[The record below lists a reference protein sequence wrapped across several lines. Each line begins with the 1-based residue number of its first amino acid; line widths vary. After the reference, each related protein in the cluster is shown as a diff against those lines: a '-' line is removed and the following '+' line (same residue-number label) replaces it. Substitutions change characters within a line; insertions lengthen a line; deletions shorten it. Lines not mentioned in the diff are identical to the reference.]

1 MMEMKPFIKIDRQLC
16 LYLARPEL
24 AEPVFA
30 VVDAQRSYLRQWL
43 PWVDATV
50 SVEDTKAFILESI
63 EHNSNGAR
71 LTTFLALDEE
81 LIGSLGV
88 VQFNRDH
95 KKCEVGYWLREEY
108 QGKGLMTKA
117 CAFLIDYLFNTK
129 DLNRIEI
136 LVARENEKSAA
147 IPTRLGFKREG
158 TLRQGLYMYRA
169 FHDLDLFS
177 LLRQEW
183 NVDGKRTSPIF

>member
-1 MMEMKPFIKIDRQLC
+1 MTPFIKIDRQLS
-16 LYLARPEL
+16 LHLARPEL
-24 AEPVFA
+24 AEAVFA
-30 VVDAQRSYLRQWL
+30 VVDAQRGYLRQWL
-43 PWVDATV
+43 PWVDATL
-50 SVEDTKAFILESI
+50 SAEDTKAFIQESM
-63 EHNSNGAR
+63 EHNSNGTR
-71 LTTFLALDEE
+71 LTTFLTLDEE
-81 LIGSLGV
+81 LIGSLGA

-117 CAFLIDYLFNTK
+117 CAFLTDYLFNTK

-136 LVARENEKSAA
+136 LVAHENEKSAA
-147 IPTRLGFKREG
+147 IPARLGFKREG
-158 TLRQGLYMYRA
+158 TLRQGLYMYGG

-183 NVDGKRTSPIF
+183 EAGGKRTSPIF